1 MPGGTASVVSSK
13 AASAQYK
20 SKAYHLS
27 RFHLCTMRLHS
38 LSNVLTNCG
47 TLLHRRMTVPLDG
60 SSQSASIAPLMK
72 EDSYNFCELPR
83 VNPMNKVLSIPLS

>member
-1 MPGGTASVVSSK
+1 MPEGTTFVVLSK
-13 AASAQYK
+13 AVSAQYED
-20 SKAYHLS
+20 KAYHLS
-27 RFHLCTMRLHS
+27 RCHLCTMRLRS
-38 LSNVLTNCG
+38 LSNILTKCG

-83 VNPMNKVLSIPLS
+83 VNPMNKVLSVPLS